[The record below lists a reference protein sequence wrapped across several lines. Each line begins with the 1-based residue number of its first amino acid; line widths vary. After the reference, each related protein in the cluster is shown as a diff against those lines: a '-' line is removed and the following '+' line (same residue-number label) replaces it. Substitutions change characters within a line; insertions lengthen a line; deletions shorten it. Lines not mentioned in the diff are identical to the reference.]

1 MKELSKW
8 KYLRNFLLDRL
19 KSPARHPEF
28 ILYFILIIIG
38 FGSIGVYISIF
49 CDFSEDKWE
58 RNITLSMSSY
68 FFAIVSTEA
77 VELLFVKDKYIRNA
91 ILLIAILTLAICVVL
106 VIVSFNV
113 TLLWAFI
120 VSGIGILLAW
130 IVWWIANAE
139 NANLCDD
146 SFFQKLSSKSKSLDQ
161 SLDEYTK

>member
-68 FFAIVSTEA
+68 FFAIVSTGA

-106 VIVSFNV
+106 V
-113 TLLWAFI
+113 
-120 VSGIGILLAW
+120 
-130 IVWWIANAE
+130 
-139 NANLCDD
+139 LC
-146 SFFQKLSSKSKSLDQ
+146 
-161 SLDEYTK
+161 

>member
-1 MKELSKW
+1 MVFVVIVKLPLPGVSPIPT
-8 KYLRNFLLDRL
+8 LFFL
-19 KSPARHPEF
+19 KF
-28 ILYFILIIIG
+28 ILDG
-38 FGSIGVYISIF
+38 CVYISIF